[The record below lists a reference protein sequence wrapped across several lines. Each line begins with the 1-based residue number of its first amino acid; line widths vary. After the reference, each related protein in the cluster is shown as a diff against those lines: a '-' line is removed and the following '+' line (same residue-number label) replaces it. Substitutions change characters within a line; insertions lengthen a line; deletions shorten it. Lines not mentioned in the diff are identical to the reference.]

1 MSRLVDAERLT
12 KDILGLQDCYNG
24 FSDTYD
30 KECIIGVIDEQPTI
44 DAVSVVRGRW
54 EEVEVTWLADVADQ
68 PDAIASM
75 FCPVCRR
82 FANHVY
88 HYGNPR
94 YGMNFCPHCGAR
106 MGGDAK

>member
-44 DAVSVVRGRW
+44 DAVSVVRCKDCIQYD
-54 EEVEVTWLADVADQ
+54 LAKNGLNGHCTRQYAVFTAYD
-68 PDAIASM
+68 
-75 FCPVCRR
+75 FCS
-82 FANHVY
+82 
-88 HYGNPR
+88 YGKR
-94 YGMNFCPHCGAR
+94 K
-106 MGGDAK
+106 GGDAE